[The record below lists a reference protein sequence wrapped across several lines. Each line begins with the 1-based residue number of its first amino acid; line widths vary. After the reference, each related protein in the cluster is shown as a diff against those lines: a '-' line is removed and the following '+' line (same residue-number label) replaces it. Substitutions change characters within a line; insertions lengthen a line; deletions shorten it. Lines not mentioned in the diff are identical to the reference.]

1 MFMNSLSSLARQGS
15 IDEIRIALNDD
26 PKILQEKTR
35 DDDTLLHLACHK
47 ANLNLVRELLKMKV
61 DVNLQNR
68 DGMTPLMF
76 VTYTEI
82 YSGFEEKIIEEQYP
96 LGPLEMMMYLR
107 REELQVTEENIF
119 SIVSLLLENGAN
131 PNITTRYKQ
140 NAFNG
145 ALSNRYMKVCQL
157 LIDKKVDLRIGDPF
171 TFANSKGNRIIY
183 SGKNQDLEVVSKLF
197 YYGSHPDMKWQ
208 RCKNFIMFLVAC
220 GYRDICGTKTPQGV
234 KFVSTKAQITHEQNV
249 RKNNRAKMN
258 KKMNGK
264 VETKEERIRK
274 WRREKIFC
282 EEGLIRL
289 VASFL

>member
-15 IDEIRIALNDD
+15 IDEIRIALNAD
-26 PKILQEKTR
+26 PKILHEKTQ

-76 VTYTEI
+76 VAYTEI
-82 YSGFEEKIIEEQYP
+82 YPEFQEKIIEEQYP
-96 LGPLEMMMYLR
+96 LGPLAMMMRFR
-107 REELQVTEENIF
+107 RDELQVTEENIF

-140 NAFNG
+140 TAFNG
-145 ALSNRYMKVCQL
+145 ALTNRYMKVCQL
-157 LIDKKVDLRIGDPF
+157 LIEKKVDIRIGDPF
-171 TFANSKGNRIIY
+171 AFANSKGNRIIY
-183 SGKNQDLEVVSKLF
+183 SGQNQDLEVVSKLF

-249 RKNNRAKMN
+249 RKNSRDKLNQKL
-258 KKMNGK
+258 NGK
-264 VETKEERIRK
+264 LGTKDERIRK

-289 VASFL
+289 IASFL

>member
-1 MFMNSLSSLARQGS
+1 MDLHSLANESS
-15 IDEIRIALNDD
+15 IDIIRNTLTSN
-26 PKILQEKTR
+26 PKIVHDKSQTG
-35 DDDTLLHLACHK
+35 DTLLHLACNK
-47 ANLNLVRELLKMKV
+47 VNLNLVQELLKMKI
-61 DVNLQNR
+61 DVNVQNR
-68 DGMTPLMF
+68 DGMTPLML
-76 VTYTEI
+76 VTYTKI
-82 YSGFEEKIIEEQYP
+82 YPGFQEKIIEEQYP
-96 LGPLEMMMYLR
+96 LGPLAMMMYLR

-140 NAFNG
+140 TAFNG
-145 ALSNRYMKVCQL
+145 ALTNRYMKVCQL
-157 LIDKKVDLRIGDPF
+157 LIEKKVDIRIGDPF
-171 TFANSKGNRIIY
+171 TFANSKGNRIVY

-249 RKNNRAKMN
+249 RKSNRAKMN
-258 KKMNGK
+258 QKMNGK
-264 VETKEERIRK
+264 VETKEEIIRK
-274 WRREKIFC
+274 WRREKIFS

>member
-1 MFMNSLSSLARQGS
+1 MFMNSLSSLARQCS
-15 IDEIRIALNDD
+15 IDEIRIALNAD
-26 PKILQEKTR
+26 PKILQEKTQ

-61 DVNLQNR
+61 NVNLQNR

-82 YSGFEEKIIEEQYP
+82 YPEFEEKIIEEQYP
-96 LGPLEMMMYLR
+96 LGPSAMMMYLR

-258 KKMNGK
+258 QKMNGK
-264 VETKEERIRK
+264 VEKKEERIRK

-289 VASFL
+289 IASFL